1 MKHSATS
8 FDLEVEPV
16 THPAIDPVP
25 ARASWPLPEPTLTYF
40 PNARFA
46 LSDRDLGAGASHHLR
61 GGVAV
66 AEYGHV
72 PVLLERCVELLTPAL
87 ARGLAAVGAAP
98 ARIRRIACVTGCS
111 QPGKIDAEKN
121 TPPSRISGIC
131 TKLTMP
137 PKAVTRSAT

>member
-8 FDLEVEPV
+8 FDLEVAPV

-72 PVLLERCVELLTPAL
+72 PVLLQRCVELLAPAL
-87 ARGLAAVGAAP
+87 TGRAADGSGAVLIDATLGAGGNRAASSGCGRGITS
-98 ARIRRIACVTGCS
+98 ARISLPPRRSTV
-111 QPGKIDAEKN
+111 
-121 TPPSRISGIC
+121 
-131 TKLTMP
+131 
-137 PKAVTRSAT
+137 